1 MPSKFGIFAFKSA
14 LGKLPSILGIFA
26 LIPTFGK
33 LPSIF
38 GIFAFISTFG
48 ILPSILGMFVFKSIF
63 GIFPSIFGISVFK
76 SIFGIFPSIFGIS
89 ALISALGKLPSI
101 FGIFALIS
109 AFGILAP
116 KDIFGPFIFFPFK
129 LRLADGICNSG
140 VLIFIS
146 FSISGTFAFIFGT
159 LISGP
164 FISPSTFIPPFILGI
179 STFFVPFIIPENIT
193 SSFGN
198 LIFKSG
204 DFTFGISPSIL
215 IFALCWFFK
224 STFGPFIL
232 IFADG
237 ISIFGDLIWVFIF
250 PVPLISPFIFGP
262 SISSLLEPLI
272 LTSGLSKCN
281 FDVLILISGWFI
293 L

>member
-1 MPSKFGIFAFKSA
+1 MPFISGFFILISLEGKSGLLIFGIFPFMLISPEGILLLMFASN
-14 LGKLPSILGIFA
+14 LPLIFW
-26 LIPTFGK
+26 I
-33 LPSIF
+33 SSS
-38 GIFAFISTFG
+38 GIFAFIS
-48 ILPSILGMFVFKSIF
+48 
-63 GIFPSIFGISVFK
+63 
-76 SIFGIFPSIFGIS
+76 
-89 ALISALGKLPSI
+89 ALGK
-101 FGIFALIS
+101 
-109 AFGILAP
+109 LAP
-116 KDIFGPFIFFPFK
+116 KDISVPFLLFPFK
-129 LRLADGICNSG
+129 LRLADGICSSG

-146 FSISGTFAFIFGT
+146 
-159 LISGP
+159 
-164 FISPSTFIPPFILGI
+164 PSAFIPPFILGI